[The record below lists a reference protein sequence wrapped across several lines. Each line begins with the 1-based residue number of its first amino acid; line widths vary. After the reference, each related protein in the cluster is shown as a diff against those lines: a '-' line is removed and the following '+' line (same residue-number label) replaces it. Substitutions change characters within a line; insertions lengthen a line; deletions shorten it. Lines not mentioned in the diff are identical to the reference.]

1 MGEGGFNLSDLSGCR
16 KEAPALSTPLGL
28 ESFLLLFN
36 FLLAGQ
42 VLLNIKVSTIGGN
55 YTVSCF
61 N

>member
-1 MGEGGFNLSDLSGCR
+1 MGEGGFNLSDLSSHR
-16 KEAPALSTPLGL
+16 NEAPALSTPFGL

-36 FLLAGQ
+36 FLSAGQ